1 MTRLAI
7 VAFAVLLTIPTP
19 RCRVEVWGGKAWLV
33 CPCKRV
39 TYVCEDWWRVPV
51 YRGRRYQNNPDA
63 AITNEDILFLRKP
76 MELSR

>member
-51 YRGRRYQNNPDA
+51 YWGRR
-63 AITNEDILFLRKP
+63 
-76 MELSR
+76 